1 MNDEENAGSKQVRSW
16 PLAVRLAVAVG
27 ATLVYVLAFVALRS
41 PLGFGVTPLAVLPVA
56 VAGWFLGL
64 RGGLVSGLL
73 HILLNLAL
81 FALTGESR
89 DSIGTMLIGGGW
101 AGFAALVLMGV
112 VTGWL
117 RDLREHM
124 RKELAERRRIEDA
137 LQRERDFAESLIETA
152 QAIVLVLDLE
162 GRIVRFNRYLEEISG
177 YSLEEV
183 QGQDWITTF
192 LPERDHKR
200 IRQLLAGAVDDV
212 QTRGNVN
219 AIVTKDGRELQT
231 EWYDKTLKDAQG
243 NVVGLLCIGQ
253 DITERQQVEGA
264 LQESEE
270 RYRGLFERMPVGL
283 YRVAPDGQILDVN
296 SALATMMGH
305 ADRQALMN
313 TTTSET
319 YADPGD
325 RERWLAMM
333 EQDGVVTGFEVQW
346 RRQDG
351 TPFWVRES
359 ARSVCDDAG
368 QVLYYEGAVEDIT
381 QRVEL
386 EAIRAEAEQALKDYS
401 AHLEQEVEERT
412 IEMRTQYA
420 QLDAIFRSVGDVI
433 VMSDLERK
441 IQYVNDA
448 FTALTGYTSD
458 EVLGRTADFLATEE
472 LPEHVTQARRAA
484 MERGEI
490 WRGEITIRRKD
501 GRVYDAE
508 LSIAPVRAA
517 DSRLVG
523 HVASHRDIS
532 QRKHLERARS
542 QFITNVSHQ
551 LRTPVTTIQLFVHL
565 LQETELSDKARQHF
579 ESIKQETYRLTGLIE
594 DIMTM
599 AVLESG
605 QVIDTWRPVSIS
617 AVIGSTIELYQE
629 QARASGLALEVVAKC
644 DDDVIVNGDQARLAH
659 ALGEL
664 LENALTFTP
673 PGGRVTLE
681 TRGVTEGGRS
691 WITLTV
697 RDTGPG
703 IPPEEREKAFDRF
716 FRGSVVEAGNIPGT
730 GLGLSIAQEIIRAHG
745 GHVTVE
751 SEEGRGSAFTIWLPL
766 AEGSEG

>member
-1 MNDEENAGSKQVRSW
+1 MNGEDKTSSKRVRSW
-16 PLAVRLAVAVG
+16 PLAPKLAVTIG
-27 ATLVYVLAFVALRS
+27 ITLLYMLAFAVLQG
-41 PLGFGVTPLAVLPVA
+41 LFGFGATPLAILPVA
-56 VAGWFLGL
+56 FAGWLFGL
-64 RGGLVSGLL
+64 QGGLVSGLL
-73 HILLNLAL
+73 HILLNVALLAL
-81 FALTGESR
+81 AGES
-89 DSIGTMLIGGGW
+89 SNAIGIILLKGGW
-101 AGFAALVLMGV
+101 AGLASLVIVGPV
-112 VTGWL
+112 IGWL
-117 RDLREHM
+117 SDLRQRME
-124 RKELAERRRIEDA
+124 RELIERRQMEEA
-137 LQRERDFAESLIETA
+137 LQAERDFAESLIETA

-177 YSLEEV
+177 YSLEEA
-183 QGQDWITTF
+183 QGQDWTTTF

-200 IRQLLAGAVDDV
+200 ARQLLADAIANR

-231 EWYDKTLKDAQG
+231 EWYEKTLKDAHG
-243 NVVGLLCIGQ
+243 NVVGLLCLGQ
-253 DITERQQVEGA
+253 DITEHRQFEEA
-264 LQESEE
+264 LRESEE

-283 YRVAPDGQILDVN
+283 YRVSQDGQILDVN
-296 SALATMMGH
+296 SALVSMMGY

-319 YADPGD
+319 YVDPGD

-351 TPFWVRES
+351 APFWVRES
-359 ARSVCDDAG
+359 ARSVQDDAG
-368 QVLYYEGAVEDIT
+368 QTLYYEGAVEDIT

-401 AHLEQEVEERT
+401 VRLEQKVAERT

-420 QLDAIFRSVGDVI
+420 QLDAIFRSVGDAI
-433 VMSDLERK
+433 AMSDLERK
-441 IQYVNDA
+441 ILYVNDA
-448 FTALTGYTSD
+448 FTALTGYTFE
-458 EVLGRTADFLATEE
+458 EVVGRTADFLATEE
-472 LPEHVTQARRAA
+472 PPEHVRQARRAA
-484 MERGEI
+484 MKRGEI
-490 WRGEITIRRKD
+490 WRGEITIRRKY
-501 GRVYDAE
+501 GRVYEAE
-508 LSIAPVRAA
+508 LSIAPVCDA

-532 QRKHLERARS
+532 QRKHLELARS

-551 LRTPVTTIQLFVHL
+551 LRTPVTTTQLFVHL
-565 LQETELSDKARQHF
+565 LQETELSDKARQHL
-579 ESIKQETYRLTGLIE
+579 ESIKQETHRLTGLIE

-605 QVIDTWRPVSIS
+605 QVVDAWMPVPVS
-617 AVIGSTIELYQE
+617 AVVGSILDLYQE
-629 QARASGLALEVVAKC
+629 QARATELVLEVVSKC
-644 DDDVIVNGDQARLAH
+644 DGDVIVNGDQARLAH

-673 PGGRVTLE
+673 PGGRVALE
-681 TRGVTEGGRS
+681 IRDVTEGGRS
-691 WITLTV
+691 WITLAV

-703 IPPEEREKAFDRF
+703 IPPEEREKVFDRF
-716 FRGSVVEAGNIPGT
+716 FRGSAVEAGNIPGT

-751 SEEGRGSAFTIWLPL
+751 SEEGEGSAFTIWLPL